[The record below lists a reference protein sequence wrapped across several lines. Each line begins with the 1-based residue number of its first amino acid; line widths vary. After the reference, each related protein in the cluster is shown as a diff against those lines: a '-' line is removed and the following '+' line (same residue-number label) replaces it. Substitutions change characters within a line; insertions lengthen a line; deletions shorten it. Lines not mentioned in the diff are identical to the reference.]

1 MIKIIFNDITEDKM
15 DELEEIFINTLGVY
29 TEIYEGTTKD
39 CFRYVLEVE
48 DNDTLLVDDEELQL
62 LRLKNEVMKVFPPET
77 EILFYNNPAKAL
89 KENKETKFDIAFL
102 DIEMPEM
109 SGIQLAKE

>member
-48 DNDTLLVDDEELQL
+48 DNDTLLVDDEEYNLENVSVVFK
-62 LRLKNEVMKVFPPET
+62 RGGYMVEVTNNREVSMV
-77 EILFYNNPAKAL
+77 EINAN
-89 KENKETKFDIAFL
+89 DV
-102 DIEMPEM
+102 M
-109 SGIQLAKE
+109 SITIC

>member
-1 MIKIIFNDITEDKM
+1 MKIIFNDITEDKM

-48 DNDTLLVDDEELQL
+48 DNDTLLIDDEEYNLENVSVIFKRGGYML
-62 LRLKNEVMKVFPPET
+62 EVTNNREVSMV
-77 EILFYNNPAKAL
+77 EISVN
-89 KENKETKFDIAFL
+89 DV
-102 DIEMPEM
+102 M
-109 SGIQLAKE
+109 SITIC

>member
-48 DNDTLLVDDEELQL
+48 DNDTLLVDDEEYNLENVSVVFK
-62 LRLKNEVMKVFPPET
+62 RGGYMVEVTNNREVSMV
-77 EILFYNNPAKAL
+77 EISANHV
-89 KENKETKFDIAFL
+89 
-102 DIEMPEM
+102 M
-109 SGIQLAKE
+109 SITIC

>member
-15 DELEEIFINTLGVY
+15 DELEGIFIDTLGVY

-48 DNDTLLVDDEELQL
+48 DNDTLLVDDEEYNLENVSVVFK
-62 LRLKNEVMKVFPPET
+62 RGGYMVEVTNNREVSMV
-77 EILFYNNPAKAL
+77 EISAN
-89 KENKETKFDIAFL
+89 DV
-102 DIEMPEM
+102 M
-109 SGIQLAKE
+109 SITIC